1 MRMTATSG
9 HFLRH
14 FVVIR
19 FATRVFAPCLPVLI
33 VGCRVM
39 RPSDLPR
46 DEPWIIAVKSCRCP
60 YGEPAITH
68 FAHHSWF
75 DVKRGNDAQ
84 WVRIEVA
91 SGSSGV
97 MQNEIAPKSAYADLR
112 FRNREVR
119 VLAFEVGEQARAQ
132 IEPLIA
138 AASKLSQKYADEYV
152 AWPGPNSNTF
162 LSDASRRVDGLAFP
176 LHHNA
181 VSKDFALW
189 IDAGLTTS
197 KTGVRVDTLPI
208 GFALALEE
216 GVELHFLQLTF
227 GISLWPPRLKLP
239 FLPEIPWSS
248 AVVEPVVDRSDET
261 ASSELHITMHGAPG
275 RSGSSRTFRDESAG
289 SVEIDIV
296 DASDRLRLSYTIT
309 SEPTDGY
316 IVRAQLLGGGTS
328 AESRTFAP
336 WIDGRCRLHAG
347 LVATHFVTV
356 DLARGPDGR
365 LSLAVDSALPP

>member
-1 MRMTATSG
+1 
-9 HFLRH
+9 
-14 FVVIR
+14 
-19 FATRVFAPCLPVLI
+19 
-33 VGCRVM
+33 M

-60 YGEPAITH
+60 DGEPAITH

-162 LSDASRRVDGLAFP
+162 LSDASRR
-176 LHHNA
+176 
-181 VSKDFALW
+181 
-189 IDAGLTTS
+189 
-197 KTGVRVDTLPI
+197 
-208 GFALALEE
+208 
-216 GVELHFLQLTF
+216 
-227 GISLWPPRLKLP
+227 
-239 FLPEIPWSS
+239 
-248 AVVEPVVDRSDET
+248 
-261 ASSELHITMHGAPG
+261 
-275 RSGSSRTFRDESAG
+275 
-289 SVEIDIV
+289 
-296 DASDRLRLSYTIT
+296 
-309 SEPTDGY
+309 
-316 IVRAQLLGGGTS
+316 
-328 AESRTFAP
+328 
-336 WIDGRCRLHAG
+336 
-347 LVATHFVTV
+347 
-356 DLARGPDGR
+356 
-365 LSLAVDSALPP
+365 